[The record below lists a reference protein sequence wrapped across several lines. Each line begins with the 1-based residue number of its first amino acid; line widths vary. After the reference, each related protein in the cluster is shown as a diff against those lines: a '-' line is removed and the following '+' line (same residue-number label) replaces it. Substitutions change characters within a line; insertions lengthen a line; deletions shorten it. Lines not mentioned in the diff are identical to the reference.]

1 MDLSNS
7 LKVCFSIPIYKVQ
20 IIQIKEQFTVET
32 SADKVWE
39 VLGHNFD
46 SVADWDSNVYVSQG
60 NTSDRVLLN
69 TPYSGRVCETV
80 IGRFDE
86 TITRYDE
93 GEKVVSYIAK
103 GDKMPF
109 FINQSSNIWTV
120 IPLSDDKCQVE
131 MCMEVSLLP
140 VFNIIMAPMMR
151 MQLSGVV
158 KNVIEELKYFAEK
171 GVAHPRK
178 VEAQQKY
185 QLKAT

>member
-1 MDLSNS
+1 M
-7 LKVCFSIPIYKVQ
+7 
-20 IIQIKEQFTVET
+20 QIKEQFTVET

-46 SVADWDSNVYVSQG
+46 SVADWASGVYVSQG

-69 TPYSGRVCETV
+69 APYSGRVCETV

-93 GEKVVSYIAK
+93 GEKVVSYTAK

-109 FINQSSNIWTV
+109 FVKQLSNSWTV
-120 IPLSDDKCQVE
+120 TSLSDDKCQVE
-131 MCMEVSLLP
+131 MCMEASLLP

-151 MQLSGVV
+151 MQFSGVV
-158 KNVIEELKYFAEK
+158 KKTIEELKYFAEK